1 MSHGRKD
8 KPNRA
13 VNTGTSISGAGWGSQ
28 AFLHGERFHSAP
40 PSLSTPGK
48 YFKKKSKESLDK
60 GSNKNSSTQEN
71 MTSPRWER
79 RPLEGPVA
87 LNPDEYLTS
96 NIQDSLG

>member
-1 MSHGRKD
+1 M
-8 KPNRA
+8 
-13 VNTGTSISGAGWGSQ
+13 
-28 AFLHGERFHSAP
+28 
-40 PSLSTPGK
+40 PGK

-71 MTSPRWER
+71 MTSPLWQR